1 MELRGGSRAAATS
14 KMKLFMI
21 IVNGLQSLAIITK
34 CSILDVAAVLGPP
47 LKLLDVSQN
56 GLFESSLYQFESN

>member
-47 LKLLDVSQN
+47 LELLDVSQN